1 MAEPERGRGRWNKD
15 SRPGGRPSD
24 PSVVI
29 VPRVVRVDPPDPIR
43 ARRRV
48 DWRTRRAV
56 RPHEFTASGKGGE
69 EGRNAA
75 SGGGTCGLWPHR
87 PDLRTGRSRGRGLA
101 GGSRAAWR
109 CEVAPRACRAA
120 PGRRQGRQGGSRAQG
135 GRGLFRLRAFIGKR
149 GFVTS
154 RGASADPGVVAVLV
168 GDCREPSPAALSA
181 VPVDEAEHRGAAQL
195 ARLEDPREPNP
206 SAELRDVTVANELEV
221 RHRIRREAV
230 SHRMASSVGNVP
242 TTPGEDLKRSRV
254 RGRRPCLDFMQ
265 EAPGAVQGGR
275 RD

>member
-1 MAEPERGRGRWNKD
+1 M
-15 SRPGGRPSD
+15 D
-24 PSVVI
+24 PCVVI
-29 VPRVVRVDPPDPIR
+29 VPRVVGVDPPDPIR
-43 ARRRV
+43 ARRLV
-48 DWRTRRAV
+48 DWRTRRAA

-109 CEVAPRACRAA
+109 CEVAPRACRTA

-135 GRGLFRLRAFIGKR
+135 GRGLFRLRTFVGKR
-149 GFVTS
+149 GSVPS
-154 RGASADPGVVAVLV
+154 RGASADRGVVAVLV
-168 GDCREPSPAALSA
+168 GDCRELRPAALFT

-206 SAELRDVTVANELEV
+206 SAELRDVTVANELKV

-242 TTPGEDLKRSRV
+242 TTPGEDLERSRV
-254 RGRRPCLDFMQ
+254 RG
-265 EAPGAVQGGR
+265 
-275 RD
+275 